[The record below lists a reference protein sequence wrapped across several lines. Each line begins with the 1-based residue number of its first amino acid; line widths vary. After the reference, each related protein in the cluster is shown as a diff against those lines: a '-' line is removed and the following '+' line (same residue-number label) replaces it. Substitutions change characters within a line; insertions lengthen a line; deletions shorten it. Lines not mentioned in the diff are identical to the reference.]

1 MGTTG
6 DDEQMLEPGQDQS
19 QTKPFLTPGR
29 AFLFSSIP
37 LTLGTYLGYRRALH
51 ESSLSMQSAAGEAV
65 ATSLNHSASTN
76 SKALPVLPRPNNAL
90 VGTIPAPV
98 IAARALLLGTLVSL
112 SSTSILVAGIF
123 YASGC
128 HSLEEL
134 MITWKRWA
142 PRKLREV
149 EGVLGLGNKGDI
161 RRKAVAEYER
171 ETAGMTEEE
180 EIIYVGSNVDWDE
193 KLEDKKSK

>member
-65 ATSLNHSASTN
+65 TTSLNHSTSTN
-76 SKALPVLPRPNNAL
+76 SKSPVLPRPNNAL

-98 IAARALLLGTLVSL
+98 IAARALVLGTLVSL

-134 MITWKRWA
+134 MTTWKRWA

-149 EGVLGLGNKGDI
+149 EGALGLGNKGDI

>member
-1 MGTTG
+1 MS
-6 DDEQMLEPGQDQS
+6 GQDDQS
-19 QTKPFLTPGR
+19 LNKPGPFLTPGR

-37 LTLGTYLGYRRALH
+37 LTVGTYLGYRRALH
-51 ESSLSMQSAAGEAV
+51 ESSLSMQSAAAEAV
-65 ATSLNHSASTN
+65 TASLNHSTSTN
-76 SKALPVLPRPNNAL
+76 NKSPVLPRPNIAAS
-90 VGTIPAPV
+90 TIPAPV
-98 IAARALLLGTLVSL
+98 IAARALVLGTLVSL

-134 MITWKRWA
+134 MTTWKRWA

-149 EGVLGLGNKGDI
+149 EGVLGLGNKGDV

-180 EIIYVGSNVDWDE
+180 EIMYVGSNVDWDE
-193 KLEDKKSK
+193 KLEDDKSK